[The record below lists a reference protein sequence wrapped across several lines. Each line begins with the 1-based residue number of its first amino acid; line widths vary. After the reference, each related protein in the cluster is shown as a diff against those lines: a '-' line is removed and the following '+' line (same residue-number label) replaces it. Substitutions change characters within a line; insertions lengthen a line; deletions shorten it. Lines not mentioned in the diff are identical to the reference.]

1 MFKLY
6 FNNRYNEDSFVAE
19 LSSDKYEEADPFIRS
34 YVVKLNPEYKIY
46 YIRCWREDDGVIWFD
61 VGSHSEFF
69 KLVKE

>member
-19 LSSDKYEEADPFIRS
+19 LSSDKYEEVAPIIKS
-34 YVVKLNPEYKIY
+34 HVANLNPKYEIH
-46 YIRCWREDDGVIWFD
+46 YIRYWTEDNGVIWYD